1 LIGRERELELLLDG
15 FARAK
20 EGQGQAFSIVSEA
33 GVGKS
38 RLLYEFRK
46 AVINENATFLE
57 GKCLSY
63 SKNIAYHPVI
73 DILKSNFDV
82 KEGDADNEIKDKVI
96 NGLKILGVDEAST
109 LPYILELLPVKESG
123 IDKIP
128 MSPEA
133 RKDRIIEAVKRVTL
147 KGSEIRPL
155 IVATEDLHWTDKS
168 SEEYLKHLL
177 DSISG
182 SRIFI
187 IFTYRPEFEHTWG
200 TKSYHNQV
208 NLNRLSNRESMSMLS
223 YLLGSEELE
232 KELVE
237 LLLEKTEGIPFFIEE
252 FVKSLIQLKIIEKKD
267 GQFQLAKDIQE
278 LTIPAT
284 IQDVIMARVDA
295 LENGA
300 KEVLQTGTV
309 IEREFDHKL
318 IKHVM
323 GLSEQELSSHIFV
336 LKDAELLYERG
347 ILPETTYI
355 FKHALTREV
364 VYDSLLTKK
373 KKNLHE
379 EIGNAIEEL
388 YKERIGEQYGVLTEH
403 FSESENYQKAAEY
416 SKLAGKRAEKTAS
429 LNDAITYV
437 EKGIACLG
445 KLPQA
450 EEVQKKIID
459 ARTLLGLYYIQMART
474 VFRGGSANG
483 NQLLRKSFNDFR

>member
-1 LIGRERELELLLDG
+1 
-15 FARAK
+15 
-20 EGQGQAFSIVSEA
+20 
-33 GVGKS
+33 
-38 RLLYEFRK
+38 
-46 AVINENATFLE
+46 
-57 GKCLSY
+57 
-63 SKNIAYHPVI
+63 
-73 DILKSNFDV
+73 
-82 KEGDADNEIKDKVI
+82 
-96 NGLKILGVDEAST
+96 
-109 LPYILELLPVKESG
+109 
-123 IDKIP
+123 
-128 MSPEA
+128 
-133 RKDRIIEAVKRVTL
+133 
-147 KGSEIRPL
+147 
-155 IVATEDLHWTDKS
+155 
-168 SEEYLKHLL
+168 
-177 DSISG
+177 
-182 SRIFI
+182 
-187 IFTYRPEFEHTWG
+187 
-200 TKSYHNQV
+200 
-208 NLNRLSNRESMSMLS
+208 
-223 YLLGSEELE
+223 
-232 KELVE
+232 
-237 LLLEKTEGIPFFIEE
+237 
-252 FVKSLIQLKIIEKKD
+252 
-267 GQFQLAKDIQE
+267 
-278 LTIPAT
+278 
-284 IQDVIMARVDA
+284 MARVDA

-429 LNDAITYV
+429 FNDAIAYV

-445 KLPQA
+445 KLPQE

-459 ARTLLGLYYIQMART
+459 ARTLLGLYYIQLART
-474 VFRGGSANG
+474 VKAKEAVDPIFNLALKSRYKRRISQIYTIMGSYNSEEDQPTAINYLEKALTISAELDDLVTLALANFFLGQTLFFNSEFEKAFHHMKKALEVNIATNTLWGISMIKSWISLIIHFHQGNIDLGYKTSGEAVQIAEESADILSKAIAYVSHGLSYWGKGLFEEGIELLLKGDNFSERINYIGGNFWADFILGEAYFQKGEYKKSKWHFGKAKSALENNMYALWESKVG
-483 NQLLRKSFNDFR
+483 T